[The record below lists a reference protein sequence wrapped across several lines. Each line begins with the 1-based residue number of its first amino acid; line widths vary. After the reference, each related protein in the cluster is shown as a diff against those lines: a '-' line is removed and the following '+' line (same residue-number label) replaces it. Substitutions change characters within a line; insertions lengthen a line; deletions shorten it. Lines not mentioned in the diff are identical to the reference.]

1 MRTFLLSLTW
11 LSLLGAA
18 VVPAQIP
25 DGALVITNLTDLANP
40 SQNGPGSLHLVDPA
54 TGAFATLNASLTT
67 IGANRYG
74 PSWVEMAA
82 DNTDLIVSYRA
93 ISPSNERLMH
103 RIGPSGAILSTL
115 IRDIGQAGAIRSFAL
130 DFDDTWILAGGR
142 KLKSNVW
149 TYNNRTQVFSTLFD
163 ATNPAGLVNSI
174 VIDRGPG
181 KPTYVLGK
189 NNSLGS
195 IVLAAADRSGIVA
208 TIALAP
214 EQINSVDIDRTQGDY
229 IVGSGGV
236 GHEYGRVNVLGAFT
250 TLNRATSLYTVSCAI
265 VNPEH
270 TCWLLSYDLQ
280 TQPVPPNPSDYVPA
294 VYKFDLQGT
303 LITFHRI
310 PGYKQS
316 TFTTTA
322 LTAYGSRRVVA
333 SGTGRPGT
341 AVQIRFQSRKP
352 TDAGRVY
359 QLACAF
365 AYTGGLKM
373 PNGEY
378 LDLSV
383 DSLFLVT
390 ATNALPFLFQG
401 FSGVLD
407 KAGNATATVQIPAFL
422 PPNLGITIF
431 VSGIVIDPR
440 VPGGVST
447 VGNTHWF
454 VLS

>member
-1 MRTFLLSLTW
+1 MRTLLLSLIG
-11 LSLLGAA
+11 LSILGAA
-18 VVPAQIP
+18 VAPAQIS
-25 DGALVITNLTDLANP
+25 DGTLVITNLTDLANP
-40 SQNGPGSLHLVDPA
+40 SQNGPGSLHVVNPA
-54 TGAFATLNASLTT
+54 TGAFATLNAILTT

-74 PSWVEMAA
+74 PSWVEMDAN
-82 DNTDLIVSYRA
+82 NTDLIVSYRA

-103 RIGPSGAILSTL
+103 RIGPSGAILTTL

-149 TYNNRTQVFSTLFD
+149 SYNHRTQVFATLYD
-163 ATNPAGLVNSI
+163 ATNPAGMVNSI

-195 IVLAAADRSGIVA
+195 IVLTAADRNGIVA
-208 TIALAP
+208 TISLAP
-214 EQINSVDIDRTQGDY
+214 DQIDSVDIDRSQGDY
-229 IVGSGGV
+229 IVGASGV
-236 GHEYGRVNVLGAFT
+236 GHEFGRVNVLGAYT
-250 TLNRATSLYTVSCAI
+250 TLNRMTSLTKVSCAI
-265 VNPEH
+265 VNQDH

-280 TQPVPPNPSDYVPA
+280 TQPLPPNPSDYVPA
-294 VYKFDLQGT
+294 VYKFDLKGN

-310 PGYKQS
+310 SGYKQS
-316 TFTTTA
+316 TFTATC
-322 LTAYGSRRVVA
+322 LTAYGSRRIVA

-341 AVQIRFQSRKP
+341 AVQIRLQSRKP
-352 TDAGRVY
+352 SDAGRLY

-365 AYTGGLKM
+365 TYTSGLKM

-378 LDLSV
+378 LDLTI
-383 DSLFLVT
+383 DNLFLLT
-390 ATNALPFLFQG
+390 ATNVLPTVFQG
-401 FSGVLD
+401 FTGFLD
-407 KAGNATATVQIPAFL
+407 TNGNAVATVQIPAGF
-422 PPNLGITIF
+422 PPNLGITIY
-431 VSGIVIDPR
+431 VSGVVIDPN